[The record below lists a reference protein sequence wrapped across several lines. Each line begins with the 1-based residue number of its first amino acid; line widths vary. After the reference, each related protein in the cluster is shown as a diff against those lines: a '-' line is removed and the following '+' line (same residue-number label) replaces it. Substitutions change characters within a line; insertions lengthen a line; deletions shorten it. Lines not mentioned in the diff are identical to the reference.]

1 MDELI
6 RSSAAIAKSTGENN
20 GTTFHE
26 PEKPALNTTPLF
38 FSPRPSQIIA

>member
-6 RSSAAIAKSTGENN
+6 LSSAAIATGENN
-20 GTTFHE
+20 VTTFHE

-38 FSPRPSQIIA
+38 FSPQPS